1 MTRENIR
8 YPLDKKGRK
17 QSMLLPI
24 SQYGELS
31 EDLFD
36 LADTVDRK
44 RRPAEALDVLQLRL
58 QEKHQNTE

>member
-1 MTRENIR
+1 MSRENIR
-8 YPLDKKGRK
+8 YLVDEKERK

-24 SQYGELS
+24 SQYRELS
-31 EDLFD
+31 EHLSD